1 VQRWSYQFVFCSKI
15 RHCSQ
20 QSKEN
25 FFQQDGLVSRG
36 VGSRSVKRTWKF
48 HGYPGLPT
56 HFSTDFVDHAY
67 HRSGESTLCV
77 ALCDHLRAVTFRIC
91 CLIAVNSPISPISL
105 LFAWAPIKNT
115 VPMDPIFQWVS
126 QTNVLQESSQHEQPR
141 QTSSLED
148 WSKDRLS
155 AMPQPAS
162 LGTGSSSGT
171 NSMDIT
177 DFTTL
182 GDLNGEHNC

>member
-1 VQRWSYQFVFCSKI
+1 
-15 RHCSQ
+15 
-20 QSKEN
+20 
-25 FFQQDGLVSRG
+25 
-36 VGSRSVKRTWKF
+36 
-48 HGYPGLPT
+48 
-56 HFSTDFVDHAY
+56 
-67 HRSGESTLCV
+67 
-77 ALCDHLRAVTFRIC
+77 
-91 CLIAVNSPISPISL
+91 
-105 LFAWAPIKNT
+105 
-115 VPMDPIFQWVS
+115 MDPIFQWVS